1 MYLAHLRVENFRV
14 FGPAA
19 QGEGERG
26 DALSVSFTA
35 GTNVLVGE
43 NDSGKTAIVD
53 AIRLCLQSA
62 ASDYYRVSQDDFH
75 LGKDGRAETFTIGC
89 AFTDLSTEEQAV
101 FLELLTHDRDG
112 TAWLCV
118 TFKAQRMDPLRNRVS
133 VTTRT
138 GPDGNGPA
146 LDGAARELLR
156 ATYLRPLR
164 DAEAELRSGRGSRLS
179 QILAGYPAMKDQN
192 VDDFDPTGDE
202 PPSTLR
208 GILRRA
214 ECDIRDN
221 KAVAEVSDDI
231 NSAYLQRF
239 AIGDDVLR
247 AKISVAT
254 DATLVRALE
263 RLELNLFTAS
273 DEWTRRGLGY
283 NNALFMAAEL
293 LLLGKNE
300 LAPLLLI
307 EEPEAHLHPQL
318 QTRIMDLL
326 RDKAQ
331 KPQEGDRAPVQVIL
345 TTHSPN
351 LASSTPVE
359 CLTLVARGRTF
370 PLRRGRTRL
379 TEEDYAFLT
388 RFLDVTKANMFFARG
403 LAMVEGDAE
412 AIFLPALADALGMPF
427 NEHGI
432 SVVNVG
438 HVGLFR
444 YSRVFQRD
452 GDQIPVRVACIRDRD
467 LVPAGT
473 PEKMRGKLARWTD
486 MTEEQISAYVTNLST
501 GDDGPVKT
509 FVSDWWTLEYDL
521 AVTSWT
527 MARLMYRA
535 VKLASVAARSWPD
548 ADKTEKAIARA
559 DRVVDT
565 WIGQGLSLEEA
576 ALKIYRPLKLDS
588 VSKPITAQF
597 AAQLLAST
605 PLVRSDVPPYLLDAF
620 TYLCGEVAP

>member
-14 FGPAA
+14 FGAAA
-19 QGEGERG
+19 QNEGEA
-26 DALSVSFTA
+26 DTSLSLSFTA

-43 NDSGKTAIVD
+43 NDSGKTAIID
-53 AIRLCLQSA
+53 AIRLCLQTA
-62 ASDYYRVSQDDFH
+62 ATDYYRVTQDDFH
-75 LGKDGRAETFTIGC
+75 LGNEGRAETFSIVCG
-89 AFTDLSTEEQAV
+89 FTDLSPQEQAV
-101 FLELLTHDRDG
+101 FLELLTHDRHG
-112 TAWLCV
+112 AAWLCV
-118 TFKAQRMDPLRNRVS
+118 TFKAQRMDSVRNRVA

-179 QILAGYPAMKDQN
+179 QILASYPAMKSQS
-192 VDDFDPTGDE
+192 VDDYDPKGNK
-202 PPSTLR
+202 PPSTLV

-214 ECDIRDN
+214 EHDIRDN
-221 KAVAEVSDDI
+221 GAVSAVSQDI

-239 AIGDDVLR
+239 AIGDDILR
-247 AKISVAT
+247 AKINVAS
-254 DATLVRALE
+254 DATLARALE
-263 RLELNLFTAS
+263 RLELNLFAES

-293 LLLGKNE
+293 LLLGKSE

-331 KPQEGDRAPVQVIL
+331 IPQDNDKVPVQVIL

-351 LASSTPVE
+351 LASSASVE
-359 CLTLVARGRTF
+359 CLTLVVRGRTF
-370 PLRRGRTRL
+370 PLRRGTTRL
-379 TEEDYAFLT
+379 TGEDYAFLT

-412 AIFLPALADALGMPF
+412 AIFLPALAAALGVPF
-427 NEHGI
+427 NEHGV

-444 YSRVFQRD
+444 YSRVFQRS
-452 GDQIPVRVACIRDRD
+452 GEQIPVPVACIRDRD
-467 LVPAGT
+467 LVPPGAS
-473 PEKMRGKLARWTD
+473 EKMRGDLKCWD
-486 MTEEQISAYVTNLST
+486 EMTEQEIAAHVADLAGND
-501 GDDGPVKT
+501 GGPVKT

-527 MARLMYRA
+527 MARLMHRA
-535 VKLASVAARSWPD
+535 VKLASVAERSWPD
-548 ADKTEKAIARA
+548 AAKTAQVIARA
-559 DRVVDT
+559 DQDIDKWHGESAT
-565 WIGQGLSLEEA
+565 PEQA
-576 ALKIYRPLKLDS
+576 ALEIYRPLKLNN
-588 VSKPITAQF
+588 VSKSITAQF
-597 AAQLLAST
+597 AAQLLSST
-605 PLVRSDVPPYLLDAF
+605 SLAESDVPPYLVEAF
-620 TYLCGEVAP
+620 KHLCGGVAR

>member
-1 MYLAHLRVENFRV
+1 MARLLSAGVCVYLAHLRVEDFRV
-14 FGPAA
+14 FGLAA
-19 QGEGERG
+19 QGEGKR
-26 DALSVSFTA
+26 DDSLSLSFTA

-62 ASDYYRVSQDDFH
+62 AADYYRVSQDDFH
-75 LGKDGRAETFTIGC
+75 LGKEGRAEIFTIGC

-112 TAWLCV
+112 AAWLCV

-138 GPDGNGPA
+138 GSDGNGPA

-179 QILAGYPAMKDQN
+179 QILAGYPAMKDQD

-214 ECDIRDN
+214 ERDIRDN
-221 KAVAEVSDDI
+221 KAVAEVSEDI

-331 KPQEGDRAPVQVIL
+331 GPQEGDRAPVQVIL

-351 LASSTPVE
+351 LDAGRVPDPRRPGPHLSAAARYDAPERRRLRVPDPVPGRHQGE
-359 CLTLVARGRTF
+359 HVLRPGVGDGRGR
-370 PLRRGRTRL
+370 RRG
-379 TEEDYAFLT
+379 D
-388 RFLDVTKANMFFARG
+388 
-403 LAMVEGDAE
+403 
-412 AIFLPALADALGMPF
+412 LPARARQRPGHALQRARNQRGQRRWRRP
-427 NEHGI
+427 
-432 SVVNVG
+432 VPLQP
-438 HVGLFR
+438 GL
-444 YSRVFQRD
+444 
-452 GDQIPVRVACIRDRD
+452 
-467 LVPAGT
+467 PA
-473 PEKMRGKLARWTD
+473 RR
-486 MTEEQISAYVTNLST
+486 
-501 GDDGPVKT
+501 
-509 FVSDWWTLEYDL
+509 
-521 AVTSWT
+521 
-527 MARLMYRA
+527 
-535 VKLASVAARSWPD
+535 
-548 ADKTEKAIARA
+548 
-559 DRVVDT
+559 
-565 WIGQGLSLEEA
+565 
-576 ALKIYRPLKLDS
+576 
-588 VSKPITAQF
+588 
-597 AAQLLAST
+597 
-605 PLVRSDVPPYLLDAF
+605 
-620 TYLCGEVAP
+620 